1 MATLALALLALAV
14 AGCSRQTSAPQ
25 ISTPPQAPLVY
36 PDLEPQRVALR
47 PVALYRLDGWQQDR
61 VQQVLPAL
69 QQSCRS
75 YLKMPANKPLG
86 KTALGGYAGDWH
98 PVCKD
103 LLARKFRSDAALRS
117 YIEQHF
123 NAYLVSSNKGDEGT
137 FTGYYTAHVRASLRP
152 SRRYATPLY
161 AAPKNWKDLKG
172 NPGLTRQAIEQGAL
186 AGKGLEVVWLDDPV
200 DAFILHI
207 QGSGVATLPDG
218 RTVSLRYAGNNGHKF
233 KSIHKAMAAQG
244 YDKSKEGLTMT
255 AVASWL
261 KRNPAKARRIMWQN
275 PRFIYF
281 KVDEKPQTIGAM
293 GIPLTATRSLAVD
306 PKYIPLG
313 VPLWLNTSFL
323 DEQGK
328 RHAINRLMVAQDTGS
343 AIKGAIRGDFFWGA
357 GPEAQWAAS
366 RMKNPGRY
374 AILLPKNQRQG
385 LPTAQSTAKSSSYT
399 AMALSDAADLDLSGE
414 LTSDWS
420 SLEGLSLEGLGLEGL
435 AGPR

>member
-1 MATLALALLALAV
+1 MQVISPRGLAVLALGLLALAST
-14 AGCSRQTSAPQ
+14 GCARQSPSKIIDA
-25 ISTPPQAPLVY
+25 PPQAPMVY
-36 PDLEPQRVALR
+36 PDLEPQRVALQ
-47 PVALYRLDGWQQDR
+47 PVDMYRLDGWQRDR

-98 PVCKD
+98 AICKD
-103 LLARKFRSDAALRS
+103 LLARNFASDGALRS
-117 YIEQHF
+117 YLEHNF

-137 FTGYYTAHVRASLRP
+137 FTGYYTAHVKASLRP
-152 SRRYATPLY
+152 SARYATPLY
-161 AAPKNWKDLKG
+161 AAPKNWRDLKG
-172 NPGLTRQAIEQGAL
+172 SPGLTRRAIEAGAL
-186 AGKGLEVVWLDDPV
+186 AGKGLEVIWVDDPV
-200 DAFILHI
+200 DAFLLHI
-207 QGSGVATLPDG
+207 QGSGIATLPDG
-218 RTVSLRYAGNNGHKF
+218 RQVSVRYAGNNGHKF
-233 KSIHKAMAAQG
+233 KSIHQAMAAQG
-244 YDKSKEGLTMT
+244 FDKSKEGLTMT

-261 KRNPAKARRIMWQN
+261 KRHPNKARQIMWTN

-281 KVDEKPQTIGAM
+281 SVDSKPETIGAM

-374 AILLPKNQRQG
+374 AILLPKSQVKG
-385 LPTAQSTAKSSSYT
+385 LSTAQRTAKSASYT
-399 AMALSDAADLDLSGE
+399 AMAWPSSDAPSLQEDLSP
-414 LTSDWS
+414 DWQA
-420 SLEGLSLEGLGLEGL
+420 LEEQLHQ
-435 AGPR
+435 R